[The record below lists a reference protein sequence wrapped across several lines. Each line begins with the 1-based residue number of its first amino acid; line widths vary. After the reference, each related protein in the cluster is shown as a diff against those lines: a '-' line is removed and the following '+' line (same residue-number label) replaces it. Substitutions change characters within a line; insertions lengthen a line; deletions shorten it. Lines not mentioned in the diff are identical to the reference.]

1 MLGNKLLKV
10 AWVGV
15 NDYLLFQQLLLTCQK
30 LFIEFQVT
38 NTREHEQCGY
48 WPPYAA
54 VLNVTVQF
62 TCHFCSCSLCFS
74 LRVMMAH
81 VAKETHSK
89 VLDAFFKFFP
99 LASNLRFAAEGQAVQ
114 VHTFHLMLVFS
125 GRSNILDE
133 LDWGNTDIEVRKELK
148 TSSLG
153 LLIIIFFT
161 LLALTHGQ
169 SSVSK
174 TTLLWSVPADSLRRS
189 HAWQPNKEQE
199 EWSTN
204 FFRVG
209 S

>member
-1 MLGNKLLKV
+1 MHRLTSSTDGLMLGNKLLKV

-81 VAKETHSK
+81 VAKETHAK

-99 LASNLRFAAEGQAVQ
+99 SLQICALQQRVRLCRF
-114 VHTFHLMLVFS
+114 
-125 GRSNILDE
+125 IL
-133 LDWGNTDIEVRKELK
+133 
-148 TSSLG
+148 
-153 LLIIIFFT
+153 
-161 LLALTHGQ
+161 
-169 SSVSK
+169 
-174 TTLLWSVPADSLRRS
+174 
-189 HAWQPNKEQE
+189 
-199 EWSTN
+199 ST
-204 FFRVG
+204 
-209 S
+209 